1 MFVWVYRNRQVM
13 LCTICWCGWPT
24 SATHQQS
31 IVQKPEMAPSDR
43 SAMDLLIFLAPPS
56 PSACTISFTLLS
68 PKNTKDFGNRSS
80 ETRMLGNSSKRFE
93 RITHACADFFSSL
106 TDCQNIFEIVQNFPG
121 DLFVDSLALRISY
134 RLVRDETTIQ
144 LPC

>member
-1 MFVWVYRNRQVM
+1 M
-13 LCTICWCGWPT
+13 
-24 SATHQQS
+24 
-31 IVQKPEMAPSDR
+31 
-43 SAMDLLIFLAPPS
+43 
-56 PSACTISFTLLS
+56 
-68 PKNTKDFGNRSS
+68 
-80 ETRMLGNSSKRFE
+80 
-93 RITHACADFFSSL
+93 HAQIFFSSL